1 MTNPKIS
8 LFAVAAGLLMCVGA
22 CSVHAEALI
31 KPVPQ
36 PNASKLP
43 PESAKELTEARAA
56 FDKVRVNL
64 VGDQLAAAY
73 AQLGALYMRDGF
85 NDAAAIAFY
94 DATQLAPKDQRWLYV
109 SGVVAHDQKRE
120 ADARAYFESALAI
133 DQDYPPIRFRL
144 ADTLAAMG
152 DLEAAHK
159 VLLDGLKQQ
168 NKDAAL
174 YAFLGR
180 VELKQHRYGDAIEHL
195 GQALTMEPQANA
207 LNKDIA
213 DAYAG
218 QGDKASAAAFEAK
231 AGQTPPTVN
240 DPIIA
245 GIYKRGDEPVAL
257 TGSTLD
263 QAHQLIDRSEFAAA
277 RTLIDLALKTDAND
291 AEALAL
297 AARLDGLLGKATAA
311 QDEASRALKIKP
323 DSASANLSQGMVYE
337 FAGDDVHAA
346 TFYQRAIKAD
356 PNQPD
361 ARLLLG
367 NALMREGQYLEA
379 AEQYRKLTTIA
390 SHRNDS
396 DAHLA
401 AALFAAGRCREGL
414 NAVNEA
420 LAARA
425 RDGELLQVFVRV
437 ASTCKASTAEE
448 RSMALDYGQTLY
460 QQRPNAADTIA
471 LALAQAANGKF
482 DDAQK
487 SQAEAIFQ
495 AERAGDAAHAKIYR
509 DTMRQYAAKK
519 VPEKPWPT
527 DHPFFKPP
535 KLTPLEAN
543 PAK

>member
-1 MTNPKIS
+1 MTHPKFS
-8 LFAVAAGLLMCVGA
+8 LFAVVAGLLMCVAAGR
-22 CSVHAEALI
+22 VHADALV
-31 KPVPQ
+31 KPIPQ
-36 PNASKLP
+36 PSASKLSA
-43 PESAKELTEARAA
+43 ESAKELNDARAA
-56 FDKVRVNL
+56 FEKVRVGL

-73 AQLGALYMRDGF
+73 AQIGALYLRDGF
-85 NDAAAIAFY
+85 TDAAAIAFY
-94 DATQLAPKDQRWLYV
+94 DATQLAPKDQRWMYV
-109 SGVVAHDQKRE
+109 SGVIAHDQKRE
-120 ADARAYFESALAI
+120 TDARTYFESALAL
-133 DQDYPPIRFRL
+133 DQGYSPIRYRL

-152 DLEAAHK
+152 DLDAARK
-159 VLLDGLKQQ
+159 VLLDGLQQ
-168 NKDAAL
+168 PNKDAAL

-180 VELKQHRYGDAIEHL
+180 VELKQRRYGDAIEHL

-213 DAYAG
+213 DAYTG
-218 QGDKASAAAFEAK
+218 QGDKTSAATYQAK

-245 GIYKRGDEPVAL
+245 GIYKRGDEPIAL

-263 QAHQLIDRSEFAAA
+263 QARQLIDRKDFSAA
-277 RTLIDLALKTDAND
+277 RTMIEIALKTDAND
-291 AEALAL
+291 VEALAL
-297 AARLDGLLGKATAA
+297 GARLDGLLGKAAAA
-311 QDEASRALKIKP
+311 QDEASRALKLKP
-323 DSASANLSQGMVYE
+323 DNASANLSQGMVYE
-337 FAGDDVHAA
+337 FAGDEVRAA
-346 TFYQRAIKAD
+346 TFYQRAIKTDA
-356 PNQPD
+356 NQPD

-367 NALMREGQYLEA
+367 NALMREGQYVEA
-379 AEQYRKLTTIA
+379 AEQYRKMAAIA
-390 SHRNDS
+390 GHRNDS
-396 DAHLA
+396 DARLA
-401 AALFAAGRCREGL
+401 AALFAAGRCRDGL

-437 ASTCKASTAEE
+437 ASTCKASTPEE

-519 VPEKPWPT
+519 VPEKPWPA

-535 KLTPLEAN
+535 MLTPLDSK
-543 PAK
+543 PAH

>member
-1 MTNPKIS
+1 MS
-8 LFAVAAGLLMCVGA
+8 VGV
-22 CSVHAEALI
+22 SRVNAEALI

-36 PNASKLP
+36 PNTSKLP
-43 PESAKELTEARAA
+43 AESAKELNEARAA
-56 FDKVRVNL
+56 FDKVRINL
-64 VGDQLAAAY
+64 VGDQLATAY
-73 AQLGALYMRDGF
+73 AQIGALYLRDGF
-85 NDAAAIAFY
+85 TDAAAIAFY

-109 SGVVAHDQKRE
+109 SGVVAREQKRD
-120 ADARAYFESALAI
+120 ADARTYFESALAL
-133 DQDYPPIRFRL
+133 DQEYSPIRYRL

-152 DLEAAHK
+152 DLDAARK
-159 VLLDGLKQQ
+159 VLLDGLKQPK
-168 NKDAAL
+168 KDAAL

-180 VELKQHRYGDAIEHL
+180 TELKQRRYGDAIEHL
-195 GQALTMEPQANA
+195 GQALTMEPQATA
-207 LNKDIA
+207 LNKDLA

-218 QGDKASAAAFEAK
+218 QGDKASAATFQAK

-263 QAHQLIDRSEFAAA
+263 QARQLVDRNDFVAA
-277 RTLIDLALKTDAND
+277 RTMVDIALKTDAND
-291 AEALAL
+291 VEALAL
-297 AARLDGLLGKATAA
+297 AARLDGLLGKAAAA
-311 QDEASRALKIKP
+311 QDEASRALKLKP
-323 DSASANLSQGMVYE
+323 DNASANLSQGMVYE
-337 FAGDDVHAA
+337 FVGDGLHAA
-346 TFYQRAIKAD
+346 TYYQRAIKAD
-356 PNQPD
+356 PNLPD

-379 AEQYRKLTTIA
+379 AEQYRKMAAIA
-390 SHRNDS
+390 GHRNDS

-401 AALFAAGRCREGL
+401 AALFAAGRCRDAL

-437 ASTCKASTAEE
+437 ASTCKASTSEE

-471 LALAQAANGKF
+471 LAMAQAANGKF

-495 AERAGDAAHAKIYR
+495 AERVGDATHAKIYR
-509 DTMRQYAAKK
+509 DTMRQYATKK
-519 VPEKPWPT
+519 VPEKPWPA

-535 KLTPLEAN
+535 LLTPLDSN
-543 PAK
+543 PPH

>member
-1 MTNPKIS
+1 
-8 LFAVAAGLLMCVGA
+8 MCVA
-22 CSVHAEALI
+22 TVRVHADALV
-31 KPVPQ
+31 KPIPQ
-36 PNASKLP
+36 PNTSKL
-43 PESAKELTEARAA
+43 SAEGLKELNDARAA

-73 AQLGALYMRDGF
+73 AQLGALYLRDGF
-85 NDAAAIAFY
+85 ADAAAIAFY

-120 ADARAYFESALAI
+120 ADARAYFESALAL

-152 DLEAAHK
+152 DLDGAHK

-180 VELKQHRYGDAIEHL
+180 VELKQHRYADAIEHL
-195 GQALTMEPQANA
+195 GQALTMEPQATA

-218 QGDKASAAAFEAK
+218 KGDKESAATFQAK

-245 GIYKRGDEPVAL
+245 GIYKRGDEPIAL

-263 QAHQLIDRSEFAAA
+263 QAHQLIDRSEFSAA
-277 RTLIDLALKTDAND
+277 RTLVDIALKTDAND
-291 AEALAL
+291 VAALAL
-297 AARLDGLLGKATAA
+297 AARLDGLLGKAPAA
-311 QDEASRALKIKP
+311 QDEASRALKLKP

-337 FAGDDVHAA
+337 FVGDDARAA
-346 TFYQRAIKAD
+346 TFYQRAIQAD
-356 PNQPD
+356 VNQPD

-367 NALMREGQYLEA
+367 NALMREGQYLA
-379 AEQYRKLTTIA
+379 AADQYRKLTVIA
-390 SHRNDS
+390 NHRNDS
-396 DAHLA
+396 DARLA
-401 AALFAAGRCREGL
+401 AALFAAGRCRDGL

-420 LAARA
+420 LSARA

-437 ASTCKASTAEE
+437 ASTCKASTPEE

-460 QQRPNAADTIA
+460 QQRPNAADTVA

-495 AERAGDAAHAKIYR
+495 AERAGDVTLAKNYR
-509 DTMRQYAAKK
+509 DTMRLYAAKK
-519 VPEKPWPT
+519 VPEKPWPA
-527 DHPFFKPP
+527 DHPFFKPRM
-535 KLTPLEAN
+535 LTPLDSK
-543 PAK
+543 PAH